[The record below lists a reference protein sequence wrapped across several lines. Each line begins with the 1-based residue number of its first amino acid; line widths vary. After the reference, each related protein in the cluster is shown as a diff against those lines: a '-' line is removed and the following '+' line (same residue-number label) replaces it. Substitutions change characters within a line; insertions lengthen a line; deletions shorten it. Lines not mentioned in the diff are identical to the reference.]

1 MSFERTRDT
10 QTSIDEL
17 PDNAAASGLVIAN
30 YGKQLLVEDNHGE
43 LYRCVTRR
51 GLEQIVC
58 GDQVTWLKTG
68 EHNGVVETLEQ
79 RTTVMLKTD
88 GNKRQR
94 PLAANIDQIVIEA
107 ATEPA
112 MDPYLIDKYTIAA
125 ELTGAKPLII
135 INKADLLDDEQRAG
149 IETLLHEFDRI
160 GYKHLF
166 TSALENTGIDAFSHE
181 LANRT
186 SILVGQSG
194 VGKSSLVK
202 RLLPEQDITIGKLSE
217 ASGQGKHTTTAT
229 TLYHLP
235 GGGDLIDSPGV
246 RDFRLGDIEPDELAN
261 GFRDFFPY
269 LGQCRFND
277 CLHLGEP
284 GCAVIAALDSGRIS
298 PRRMESYRRLQ
309 SQSKQ

>member
-1 MSFERTRDT
+1 MSSRRTRHT
-10 QTSIDEL
+10 QTSPDES
-17 PDNAAASGLVIAN
+17 PGDTAARGLVIAS
-30 YGKQLLVEDNHGE
+30 YGKQLLAEDEHGE

-58 GDQVTWLKTG
+58 GDHVTWLKTG
-68 EHNGVVETLEQ
+68 EHTGVVEALEP
-79 RTTVMLKTD
+79 RATVMLKTD

-107 ATEPA
+107 ATEPTLDA
-112 MDPYLIDKYTIAA
+112 YLIDKYTIAA
-125 ELTGAKPLII
+125 ELTGAIPLII
-135 INKADLLDDEQRAG
+135 INKADLLGSEQRAS
-149 IETLLHEFDRI
+149 IETLMHEYDRI

-166 TSALENTGIDAFSHE
+166 TSALKNTGIDAFKRE
-181 LANRT
+181 LSGKT

-235 GGGDLIDSPGV
+235 GGGNLIDSPGV
-246 RDFRLGDIEPDELAN
+246 RDFRLGDVDPGVLAN

-269 LGQCRFND
+269 IGQCRFNN

-284 GCAVIAALDSGRIS
+284 GCAITAALASGRIS
-298 PRRMESYRRLQ
+298 QRRMESYRKLQ
-309 SQSKQ
+309 SQ

>member
-1 MSFERTRDT
+1 MSSRRTRDT
-10 QTSIDEL
+10 QTSTDTS
-17 PDNAAASGLVIAN
+17 PGNTPASGLVIAN
-30 YGKQLLVEDNHGE
+30 YGKQLLVEDEHGE
-43 LYRCVTRR
+43 LHRCVTRR

-58 GDQVTWLKTG
+58 GDRVTWLKTG
-68 EHNGVVETLEQ
+68 EHSGVVETLKQ

-88 GNKRQR
+88 GNQRQR

-112 MDPYLIDKYTIAA
+112 MDTYLIDKYTIAA
-125 ELTGAKPLII
+125 ELTGAIPLIT
-135 INKADLLDDEQRAG
+135 INKADLLGSEQRAS
-149 IETLLHEFDRI
+149 IETLMLEYDRI

-166 TSALENTGIDAFSHE
+166 TSALKNTGIDAFNHA
-181 LANRT
+181 LAGKT

-194 VGKSSLVK
+194 VGKSSLVN

-235 GGGDLIDSPGV
+235 GGGNLIDSPGV
-246 RDFRLGDIEPDELAN
+246 RDFRLGDIDPGVLAN

-284 GCAVIAALDSGRIS
+284 GCAVTAALDSGRIS
-298 PRRMESYRRLQ
+298 QRRMESYRRLQ
-309 SQSKQ
+309 SQ